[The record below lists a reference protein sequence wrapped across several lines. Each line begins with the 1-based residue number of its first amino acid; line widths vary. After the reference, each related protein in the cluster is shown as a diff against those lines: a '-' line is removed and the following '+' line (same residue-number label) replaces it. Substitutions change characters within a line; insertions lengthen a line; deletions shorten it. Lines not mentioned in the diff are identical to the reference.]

1 MSGLVSDEVAEDYKS
16 SLEDLTGNDRF
27 QISNLTVI
35 AKENTEH
42 AMAISRVLE
51 NHIRSVGALLFYL
64 VFAFAF
70 ASLANCPRRL
80 DSLTASVDTST
91 AETACTVCSRLDRQK
106 CRNALHTVP
115 WAQHVYDLYERVH
128 FGRCSDSPQVG

>member
-1 MSGLVSDEVAEDYKS
+1 MSKLVSDEVAEDYKS

-51 NHIRSVGALLFYL
+51 NHIRSVGARFSRHA
-64 VFAFAF
+64 FAFAF
-70 ASLANCPRRL
+70 SF
-80 DSLTASVDTST
+80 
-91 AETACTVCSRLDRQK
+91 SRL
-106 CRNALHTVP
+106 
-115 WAQHVYDLYERVH
+115 
-128 FGRCSDSPQVG
+128 SS

>member
-16 SLEDLTGNDRF
+16 SLEDLTTNDRF

-51 NHIRSVGALLFYL
+51 KHIRTVK
-64 VFAFAF
+64 
-70 ASLANCPRRL
+70 ASIA
-80 DSLTASVDTST
+80 DSEYSL
-91 AETACTVCSRLDRQK
+91 
-106 CRNALHTVP
+106 
-115 WAQHVYDLYERVH
+115 
-128 FGRCSDSPQVG
+128 

>member
-51 NHIRSVGALLFYL
+51 NHIRSVGALFLSYL
-64 VFAFAF
+64 YICFG
-70 ASLANCPRRL
+70 LAGQL
-80 DSLTASVDTST
+80 SS
-91 AETACTVCSRLDRQK
+91 
-106 CRNALHTVP
+106 
-115 WAQHVYDLYERVH
+115 
-128 FGRCSDSPQVG
+128 

>member
-51 NHIRSVGALLFYL
+51 NHIRSVGVLLFSSCRLLRLSPVL
-64 VFAFAF
+64 VDWN
-70 ASLANCPRRL
+70 L
-80 DSLTASVDTST
+80 
-91 AETACTVCSRLDRQK
+91 
-106 CRNALHTVP
+106 
-115 WAQHVYDLYERVH
+115 
-128 FGRCSDSPQVG
+128 

>member
-51 NHIRSVGALLFYL
+51 NHIRSVGVLLFSSCRLLHLSPVL
-64 VFAFAF
+64 VDWN
-70 ASLANCPRRL
+70 L
-80 DSLTASVDTST
+80 
-91 AETACTVCSRLDRQK
+91 
-106 CRNALHTVP
+106 
-115 WAQHVYDLYERVH
+115 
-128 FGRCSDSPQVG
+128 

>member
-16 SLEDLTGNDRF
+16 SLEDLTTNDRF

-51 NHIRSVGALLFYL
+51 KHIRSVKVYSFPADEI
-64 VFAFAF
+64 VF
-70 ASLANCPRRL
+70 
-80 DSLTASVDTST
+80 
-91 AETACTVCSRLDRQK
+91 
-106 CRNALHTVP
+106 
-115 WAQHVYDLYERVH
+115 
-128 FGRCSDSPQVG
+128 

>member
-51 NHIRSVGALLFYL
+51 NHIRSVGASLFSSWRLFRLSLSSVL
-64 VFAFAF
+64 VDWN
-70 ASLANCPRRL
+70 L
-80 DSLTASVDTST
+80 
-91 AETACTVCSRLDRQK
+91 
-106 CRNALHTVP
+106 
-115 WAQHVYDLYERVH
+115 
-128 FGRCSDSPQVG
+128 